1 MLIVSPVWPGH
12 MMYKKPVSDAQVQ
25 VTLNMPAMP
34 SMGMGQMQSVV
45 NLTWNGSEYAG
56 EGSIAMAGP
65 WNVTVEA
72 HRRGQLI
79 GSYKTHFDA
88 K

>member
-1 MLIVSPVWPGH
+1 M
-12 MMYKKPVSDAQVQ
+12 QVM
-25 VTLNMPAMP
+25 LNMPAMP
-34 SMGMGQMQSVV
+34 SMGMGEMHSVV
-45 NLTWNGSEYAG
+45 NLAWDGTQYVG

-72 HRRGQLI
+72 RRGGQLL